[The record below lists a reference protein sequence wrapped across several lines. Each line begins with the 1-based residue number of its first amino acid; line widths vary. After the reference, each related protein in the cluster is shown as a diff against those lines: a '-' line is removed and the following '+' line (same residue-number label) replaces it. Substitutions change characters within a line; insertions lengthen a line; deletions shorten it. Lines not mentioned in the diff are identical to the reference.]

1 MKILFENYANQ
12 PFSQLYNSCIG
23 DARSNGSQQGKMD
36 KHYYAESL
44 KIIIIALQNII
55 VLEKK
60 CIYGRMYNCVC
71 KKKQCKKKILFHHS
85 GFPCLFPDLF
95 MQITKFLHMS

>member
-12 PFSQLYNSCIG
+12 PFSQLYNSCIR
-23 DARSNGSQQGKMD
+23 DARSNGSQKGKMD

-71 KKKQCKKKILFHHS
+71 KKKQCKKKGL
-85 GFPCLFPDLF
+85 
-95 MQITKFLHMS
+95 